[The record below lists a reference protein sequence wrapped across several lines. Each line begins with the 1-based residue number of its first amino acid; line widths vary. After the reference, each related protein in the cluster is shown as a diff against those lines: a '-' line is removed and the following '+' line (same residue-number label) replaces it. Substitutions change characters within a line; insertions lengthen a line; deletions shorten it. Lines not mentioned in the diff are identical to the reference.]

1 MARDF
6 NLPEVSEGVTEADVA
21 DVFVAEGEEV
31 RENQVV
37 LEVETEKAV
46 APVEIPFAGTISKL
60 HVSPGDT
67 VRIGAPLMS
76 VEPSAGGDDL
86 PYDAAAPK
94 EEELPTAANTPAE
107 AADAADRDRRE
118 PRTGDYDTA
127 DTDEA
132 FDGVVP
138 DGEPTPMSDLP
149 DDAYDV
155 VVLGGGPGG
164 YPAAFDAADRG
175 MKVALID
182 ENPKPGGVCLRVG
195 CIPSKTLLHVAK
207 LLHETEEAAKW
218 GVHYEKPTIN
228 LAELRDFKGGVVN
241 KLTGGVSQLGKGR
254 GVEIIEG
261 RGTLTGSNSLTVK
274 LADGSDREMHFGR
287 CVVAVGSRPAVPRMF
302 DLGDERVMDS
312 SGALEL
318 KDVPGKLL
326 VVGGG
331 YIGLEMGTVYAALG
345 SKVTVV
351 EMTDGLLPG
360 ADRDLVKPLQTRIEQ
375 AFDRVLLETKVEGL
389 EATKGGIEATLSGE
403 RFSRDGGEGGTR
415 TETFDRV
422 LIAIGR
428 RPNGATCGL
437 EHTRAEVDDRG
448 FVSVNRRMQTRDP
461 NVLAIGDVAGE
472 PMLAHKAT
480 REAKIAIETI
490 AGHDAVFDNRGV
502 PAVVFT
508 DPELAWVGLTET
520 EAARDGVDVTVARF
534 PWGAS
539 GRAQTI
545 DRTDGLTKLICDPD
559 SGRVLGVGVVGAGAG
574 ELIAEGTLAVEMGAV
589 AADLAETIHAHP
601 TLSETTMEA
610 GEAVF
615 GQATHYFQKKRR

>member
-21 DVFVAEGEEV
+21 EVFVGEGDAV
-31 RENQVV
+31 TENQVV

-46 APVEIPFAGTISKL
+46 APVEIPFAGTVAKL
-60 HVSPGDT
+60 HVAPGDT
-67 VRIGAPLMS
+67 VQIGAPLMS
-76 VEPSAGGDDL
+76 VEPSGEGGDET
-86 PYDAAAPK
+86 PDAAAAPHAD
-94 EEELPTAANTPAE
+94 ELPTAANTPAE
-107 AADAADRDRRE
+107 AADAVDHDAPE
-118 PRTGDYDTA
+118 PRTGDYDTEA
-127 DTDEA
+127 DPFEDVRPE
-132 FDGVVP
+132 GS
-138 DGEPTPMSDLP
+138 PTPMSDLP
-149 DDAYDV
+149 GDAYDV

-218 GVHYEKPTIN
+218 GVHYEKPTID
-228 LAELRDFKGGVVN
+228 LGELRDFKSGVVN

-254 GVEIIEG
+254 GVEIVEG
-261 RGTLTGSNSLTVK
+261 RGTLTGSNALVVK
-274 LADGSDREMHFGR
+274 LPTGEDREMHFGR
-287 CVVAVGSRPAVPRMF
+287 CVVAVGSTPAVPKLF

-312 SGALEL
+312 TGALEL
-318 KDVPGKLL
+318 KDVPEKLL

-360 ADRDLVKPLQTRIEQ
+360 ADRDLVKPLKTRIERS
-375 AFDRVLLETKVEGL
+375 FDRVLMETKVEAL
-389 EATKGGIEATLSGE
+389 DATDGGIEATLTNA
-403 RFSRDGGEGGTR
+403 GGTR

-428 RPNGATCGL
+428 RPNGKTCGL
-437 EHTRAEVDDRG
+437 EHTKAEVDDRG
-448 FVSVNRRMQTRDP
+448 FVTVNRRMETADP

-490 AGHDAVFDNRGV
+490 AGEDAVFDNRGV

-520 EAARDGVDVTVARF
+520 EAERDGVNVTVARF

-545 DRTDGLTKLICDPD
+545 DRTDGLTKLVCDPD
-559 SGRVLGVGVVGAGAG
+559 SGRILGVGIVGANAG

-601 TLSETTMEA
+601 TLSETLMES

-615 GQATHYFQKKRR
+615 GQATHYFKKKR

>member
-6 NLPEVSEGVTEADVA
+6 VLPEVSEGVTEADVSE
-21 DVFVAEGEEV
+21 VLVAEGDTVE
-31 RENQVV
+31 ENQVV
-37 LEVETEKAV
+37 VEVETEKAV
-46 APVEIPFAGTISKL
+46 APVEIPFAGTVTKL
-60 HVSPGDT
+60 HVAPGDT
-67 VRIGAPLMS
+67 VKIGAPLLT
-76 VEPSAGGDDL
+76 VEPSGEGGDAT
-86 PYDAAAPK
+86 PDAAAAPQK
-94 EEELPTAANTPAE
+94 AEQPTAANTPAE
-107 AADAADRDRRE
+107 AAAPGDADKA
-118 PRTGDYDTA
+118 RTGDYDTA
-127 DTDEA
+127 ADS
-132 FDGVVP
+132 FDGVRP
-138 DGEPTPMSDLP
+138 EGSPTPMSDLP
-149 DDAYDV
+149 EGAYDV

-164 YPAAFDAADRG
+164 YPAAFEAADRG

-207 LLHETEEAAKW
+207 LLHEAEEAEQW
-218 GVHYEKPTIN
+218 GIHFEKPTID
-228 LAELRDFKGGVVN
+228 LAKLRDFKGGVV
-241 KLTGGVSQLGKGR
+241 KQLTGGVAQLGKGR
-254 GVEIIEG
+254 GVEMIEG

-274 LADGSDREMHFGR
+274 GPDGEERELHFGR
-287 CVVAVGSRPAVPRMF
+287 CIVAVGSTPAVPKIF
-302 DLGDERVMDS
+302 DIGDQRVMDS
-312 SGALEL
+312 TGALEL
-318 KDVPGKLL
+318 KDVPEKLL

-331 YIGLEMGTVYAALG
+331 YIGLEMGSVYAALG

-360 ADRDLVKPLQTRIEQ
+360 ADRDLVKPLQTRIEKS
-375 AFDRVLLETKVEGL
+375 FDRVLLNTKVESL
-389 EATKGGIEATLSGE
+389 KATDAGIEAALSNADGE
-403 RFSRDGGEGGTR
+403 T

-428 RPNGATCGL
+428 RPNGKTCGV
-437 EHTRAEVDDRG
+437 ETTKAEVNDRG
-448 FVSVNRRMQTRDP
+448 FVVVNRRMETADP
-461 NVLAIGDVAGE
+461 NILAIGDVAGE

-480 REAKIAIETI
+480 REAKIAVETI
-490 AGHDAVFDNRGV
+490 AGEDAEFDNRGI

-520 EAARDGVDVTVARF
+520 EAKRDGIDVTVARF

-545 DRTDGLTKLICDPD
+545 DRTDGLTKLVCDPET
-559 SGRVLGVGVVGAGAG
+559 GRVLGVGIVGTNAG

-601 TLSETTMEA
+601 TLSETLMEG

-615 GQATHYFQKKRR
+615 GQATHYFKKKR

>member
-1 MARDF
+1 MYEF
-6 NLPEVSEGVTEADVA
+6 KLPEVSEGVTEADVSE
-21 DVFVAEGEEV
+21 VHVAAGDAIEAG
-31 RENQVV
+31 QVV
-37 LEVETEKAV
+37 MEVETEKAV
-46 APVEIPFAGTISKL
+46 APVECPVAGTVKTV

-67 VRIGAPLMS
+67 VQIGGTLLS
-76 VEPSAGGDDL
+76 VEETAGAAKGDADGKPTPSET
-86 PYDAAAPK
+86 APHAD
-94 EEELPTAANTPAE
+94 ELPTAANTSAE
-107 AADAADRDRRE
+107 AAHPVDRDAPE

-127 DTDEA
+127 ADA
-132 FDGVVP
+132 FDAVRP
-138 DGEPTPMSDLP
+138 DGEPTPADRLP
-149 DDAYDV
+149 DDAYDL

-207 LLHETEEAAKW
+207 LLHEAEEAAQW
-218 GVHYEKPTIN
+218 GIHFEKPTID
-228 LAELRDFKGGVVN
+228 LGKLRDFKGGVVD
-241 KLTGGVSQLGKGR
+241 KLTGGVAQLGKGR
-254 GVEIIEG
+254 GVEIIEA
-261 RGTLTGSNSLTVK
+261 RGEFASSNSLK
-274 LADGSDREMHFGR
+274 LTGPGGDREIHFRRGII
-287 CVVAVGSRPAVPRMF
+287 AVGSQPAMPKIF
-302 DLGDERVMDS
+302 DIGDDRVMS
-312 SGALEL
+312 STGALEL
-318 KDVPGKLL
+318 KDVPEKLL

-360 ADRDLVKPLQTRIEQ
+360 ADRDLLKPLQTRLEQ
-375 AFDRVLLETKVEGL
+375 AFDRILLNTKVESL
-389 EATKGGIEATLSGE
+389 EAEDAGITATLSNADGE
-403 RFSRDGGEGGTR
+403 VR
-415 TETFDRV
+415 ETFDRV
-422 LIAIGR
+422 LVSIGR
-428 RPNGATCGL
+428 RPNGKSVGL
-437 EHTRAEVDDRG
+437 EHTGAEVDDRG
-448 FVSVNRRMQTRDP
+448 FVKVNRRMETADP
-461 NVLAIGDVAGE
+461 NLSAIGDVAGE

-480 REAKIAIETI
+480 REAKIAVEVI
-490 AGHDAVFDNRGV
+490 AGEPAEFDNRGV

-520 EAARDGVDVTVARF
+520 EAARDGVAVTVARF

-545 DRTDGLTKLICDPD
+545 DRTDGLTKLVCDPD
-559 SGRVLGVGVVGAGAG
+559 TGRVLGVGIVGANAG

-601 TLSETTMEA
+601 TLSETVMES

-615 GQATHYFQKKRR
+615 GQATHYFRKKR

>member
-6 NLPEVSEGVTEADVA
+6 VLPEISEGVTEADVSE
-21 DVFVAEGEEV
+21 VHVAEGDAV
-31 RENQVV
+31 RAGQVV
-37 LEVETEKAV
+37 VEVETEKAV
-46 APVEIPFAGTISKL
+46 APVEIPFAGAVTKL
-60 HVSPGDT
+60 LVAAGDT
-67 VRIGAPLMS
+67 VQVGAPLMTI
-76 VEPSAGGDDL
+76 EPSGDDADA
-86 PYDAAAPK
+86 PPAAAAAPK
-94 EEELPTAANTPAE
+94 PAELPTAANAPAE
-107 AADAADRDRRE
+107 AADAADHDRHE

-127 DTDEA
+127 AEP
-132 FDGVVP
+132 FEEVRPQGS
-138 DGEPTPMSDLP
+138 PTPKTDLP
-149 DDAYDV
+149 EGAYDV

-207 LLHETEEAAKW
+207 LLHEAEEAEQW
-218 GVHYEKPTIN
+218 GIHFEKPTID
-228 LAELRDFKGGVVN
+228 LAKLRDFKSGVVN

-254 GVEIIEG
+254 GVEIVEG

-274 LADGSDREMHFGR
+274 GPDGVERELHFGR
-287 CVVAVGSRPAVPRMF
+287 CVVAVGSQPAVPKMF

-312 SGALEL
+312 TGALEL
-318 KDVPGKLL
+318 KDVPAKLL

-331 YIGLEMGTVYAALG
+331 YIGLEMGSVYAALG

-375 AFDRVLLETKVEGL
+375 AFDRVLMNTKVEAL
-389 EATKGGIEATLSGE
+389 AATDAGIEATLSGA
-403 RFSRDGGEGGTR
+403 DGET

-428 RPNGATCGL
+428 RPNGKACGL
-437 EHTRAEVDDRG
+437 ETTKAEVDDRG
-448 FVSVNRRMQTRDP
+448 FVVVNRRMETADP

-480 REAKIAIETI
+480 REAKVAIETI
-490 AGHDAVFDNRGV
+490 AGEPGEFDNRGV

-520 EAARDGVDVTVARF
+520 EAERDGVKVTVARF

-545 DRTDGLTKLICDPD
+545 DRTDGLTKLVCDPD
-559 SGRVLGVGVVGAGAG
+559 TGRVLGVGIVGANAG

-601 TLSETTMEA
+601 TLSETLMES

-615 GQATHYFQKKRR
+615 GQATHYFKKKR

>member
-21 DVFVAEGEEV
+21 DVFVAEGDAV
-31 RENQVV
+31 TENQVV

-46 APVEIPFAGTISKL
+46 APVEIPFAGTIAKL
-60 HVSPGDT
+60 HVAPGDT
-67 VRIGAPLMS
+67 VKIGAPLMS
-76 VEPSAGGDDL
+76 VEPSAGGDDV
-86 PYDAAAPK
+86 PDSEAAPK
-94 EEELPTAANTPAE
+94 EAELPTAANTPAE
-107 AADAADRDRRE
+107 AADAADHDRHE

-132 FDGVVP
+132 FGSVRP

-228 LAELRDFKGGVVN
+228 LAELRDFKSGVVN

-254 GVEIIEG
+254 GVEIVEG
-261 RGTLTGSNSLTVK
+261 RGTLTGSNSLVVK
-274 LADGSDREMHFGR
+274 GPDGSDREMHFGR
-287 CVVAVGSRPAVPRMF
+287 CVVAVGSAPAVPRMF

-312 SGALEL
+312 TGALEL
-318 KDVPGKLL
+318 KDVPEKLL

-360 ADRDLVKPLQTRIEQ
+360 ADRDLVKPLKTRVERT
-375 AFDRVLLETKVEGL
+375 FDRVLMETKVEGL

-403 RFSRDGGEGGTR
+403 HIEGGVR

-428 RPNGATCGL
+428 RPNGKTCGL
-437 EHTRAEVDDRG
+437 EHTKAEVDDRG
-448 FVSVNRRMQTRDP
+448 FVTVNRRMQTRDP
-461 NVLAIGDVAGE
+461 NILAIGDVAGE

-520 EAARDGVDVTVARF
+520 EAERDGVKVTVSRF

-559 SGRVLGVGVVGAGAG
+559 SGRVLGVGIVGAGAG